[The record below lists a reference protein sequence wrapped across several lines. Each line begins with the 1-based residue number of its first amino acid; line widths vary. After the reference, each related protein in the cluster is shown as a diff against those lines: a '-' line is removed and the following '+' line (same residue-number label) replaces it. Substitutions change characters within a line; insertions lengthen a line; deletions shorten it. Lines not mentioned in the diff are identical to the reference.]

1 MTRTALLHSHPKT
14 HMESTQIPRDKANI
28 AEHPII
34 RLMNSQIQDKD
45 KDKRPLM
52 DIVKQPQLLIR
63 MRISRDPPPSL
74 YYHSTLLDIP
84 PTLLFSPEETQNK
97 SEHGSH
103 LTIITSIDTTRSLPL
118 LHYKY
123 NYTFSIIRLDHPLG
137 IYKYN
142 HGFLSL

>member
-1 MTRTALLHSHPKT
+1 MIRTDHPLLHPKT
-14 HMESTQIPRDKANI
+14 HMESTPIHRDRANI

-34 RLMNSQIQDKD
+34 QLTNSQIQDRD

-52 DIVKQPQLLIR
+52 GIVKQPQLLIR
-63 MRISRDPPPSL
+63 MRISRVPPPSL

-84 PTLLFSPEETQNK
+84 LLREEKQQNK
-97 SEHGSH
+97 SEHDSH

-118 LHYKY
+118 QLQLHLS
-123 NYTFSIIRLDHPLG
+123 TIRLDHPLG